1 MTTVGHALPP
11 LSPSREEFRR
21 LAAGGNLVPVY
32 AEVAAD
38 LDTPLSAFLRLR
50 PGPYAFLLES
60 VEGGEKWARYSF
72 LGSEPSMVFTA
83 KGSRMSVRHADGRVE
98 TIEARSPFE
107 ALRGLLARYQPVTVP
122 GLPRF
127 QGGAVGYIS
136 YDMVRHVEELPRRAK
151 DDLKLPDAVFMFT
164 DSLLV
169 FDNLRHRLLLI
180 ANAHISARDPA
191 ALDRAYDEAAVKI
204 GMLMAKL
211 GRPARPPAPLTFTA
225 VEPLLAM
232 GEEGFAS
239 TMDEPI
245 YMERV
250 REAKEYIAAGD
261 AYQIVVA
268 RRLDTELRADPFT
281 VYRALRTINPSP
293 YLFFLRL
300 GKTSIVGSSP
310 EVLVRLE
317 DGRVEERPIAGT
329 HPRGRTEE
337 DDARLAAEM
346 AADPKERAEHVMLV
360 DLGRNDV
367 GRVSKVGSVEVS
379 EFMVVERYSHVMHLV
394 SHVRGQ
400 LDEGRDAFDVVE
412 ACFPAGTL
420 TGAPKIRAMEI
431 IEELEPTRRGPYGGA
446 VGYISYSGTL
456 DSCITIRTVVCH
468 GGRASIQVGAGIV
481 ADSDPKTEWLETCSK
496 ARGMILALP
505 RFSASV
511 SGTRPSARRSA
522 APSRARASR
531 CMARRLASITMAAES
546 SRISSRTSMPR
557 APTRWWCSTRVSP
570 PCSRSPRGP
579 RTARSWACAI
589 GICPWRVSSS
599 TRSPS

>member
-1 MTTVGHALPP
+1 MTTVGRALPP

-83 KGSRMSVRHADGRVE
+83 KGSRLSVRHADGRVE
-98 TIEARSPFE
+98 TIKAASPFE
-107 ALRGLLARYQPVTVP
+107 ALRSLLARFRPVVVP

-136 YDMVRHVEELPRRAK
+136 YDTVRHVEELPRLAK
-151 DDLKLPDAVFMFT
+151 DDLRLPDAVFMFT

-169 FDNLRHRLLLI
+169 FDNLRHRLLVI
-180 ANAHISARDPA
+180 GNAHITERDPA
-191 ALDRAYDEAAVKI
+191 GLDRAYDEAVNRIEA
-204 GMLMAKL
+204 MLGKL
-211 GRPARPPAPLTFTA
+211 ARPARPPAPLTFPA
-225 VEPLLAM
+225 VEPLVAL
-232 GEEGFAS
+232 GEEGFTS
-239 TMDEPI
+239 SMDEATF
-245 YMERV
+245 MERV
-250 REAKEYIAAGD
+250 RQAKEYIAAGD
-261 AYQIVVA
+261 AYQIVVS
-268 RRLDTELRADPFT
+268 RRVDTKLRADPFT
-281 VYRALRTINPSP
+281 VYRALRSINPSP

-310 EVLVRLE
+310 EVLVRME

-329 HPRGRTEE
+329 HPRGTNEV
-337 DDARLAAEM
+337 DDERLAAEM
-346 AADPKERAEHVMLV
+346 QGDPKERAEHVMLV

-367 GRVSKVGSVEVS
+367 GRVYRIGSVEGS

-394 SHVRGQ
+394 SHVRGR
-400 LDEGRDAFDVVE
+400 LEEGRDAFHVLE

-420 TGAPKIRAMEI
+420 TGAPKIRAMQI

-446 VGYISYSGTL
+446 VGYVSYSGNL
-456 DSCITIRTVVCH
+456 DSCITIRTVICH
-468 GGRASIQVGAGIV
+468 GGRASVEVGAGIV

-496 ARGMILALP
+496 ARGMLLAL
-505 RFSASV
+505 
-511 SGTRPSARRSA
+511 
-522 APSRARASR
+522 
-531 CMARRLASITMAAES
+531 
-546 SRISSRTSMPR
+546 
-557 APTRWWCSTRVSP
+557 RVAQQD
-570 PCSRSPRGP
+570 RGRQDGQP
-579 RTARSWACAI
+579 
-589 GICPWRVSSS
+589 
-599 TRSPS
+599 